1 MIALIGATGFTGRR
15 IIRELTEVRPGEELV
30 AIVRPSSDR
39 ALVDRGLSVRVA
51 DLSDT
56 ARLRSALTG
65 ARIVVYAASLGF
77 GNALTAI
84 PAIEQTGPERALF
97 FSSTAIF
104 TQLSAASK
112 TDRLA
117 GEELILKSTLAYT
130 IFRPTMIYGRPGD
143 RNIERLL
150 RLVARAPVF
159 PVIGPGTGLQQPVHV
174 DDLAR
179 AVRLALETPDTVG
192 RSYNLAG
199 PTAMT
204 FTAMVRAAMIAVGRE
219 RPMVHLP
226 SGAVATAA
234 RIWAHTSMWPHLKP
248 EQVARIE
255 EDKGFDPQP
264 AVDEFG
270 FVTRDFSL
278 GVAEEA
284 QLLGLRPPSA
294 LTAAADPGD

>member
-84 PAIEQTGPERALF
+84 AAIEQTGPERALF

>member
-15 IIRELTEVRPGEELV
+15 IIRELTEVRQGEELV

-84 PAIEQTGPERALF
+84 AAIEQTGPERALF

-234 RIWAHTSMWPHLKP
+234 RIWAHTSIWPHLKP